1 MSYNSIP
8 NKGNSQPNL
17 IKELNDEIDHTKTQL
32 LNTCDK
38 LCDRDEHLENI
49 LTKAENLNADA
60 NIFRNE
66 SRKLKNKMWWKE
78 THFYIIIFMLI
89 VFITLIII
97 FSIKK

>member
-8 NKGNSQPNL
+8 NQGNSQPNI
-17 IKELNDEIDHTKTQL
+17 IKELNDEIDQTKTQL

-38 LCDRDEHLENI
+38 LCDRDQHLENI
-49 LTKAENLNADA
+49 LNKAENLNADA

-66 SRKLKNKMWWKE
+66 SRRLKNKMWWKE